1 MRVLI
6 AGGGTGGHLYPGI
19 ALARELQRRDSSAHV
34 SFAGTARGIEARVV
48 PREGFRARLAARHR
62 VEGQAGRRTR
72 CAGSLLLPLAAID
85 AWRIVTMQR
94 PDVVVGVGGFAS
106 GPVLA
111 VAALRGYP
119 TMLLE
124 QNALPGIT
132 NRLLARLVRAAAVN
146 FEEALRYFP
155 RTGFVAGNPVRPEF
169 FPAQNEEANDS
180 RLIDRSGAPQGEPAR
195 TGRILIFGGS
205 QGAHAIN
212 VAMVE
217 AAPRLAASGTRLAIT
232 HQTGE
237 RDLDLVRTAYQRA
250 GLEARVE
257 AFIFQID
264 GEMKAA
270 DVVVSRAGATTL
282 SELAASG
289 RPAIL
294 VPLPT
299 SSDDHQRKNADVVA
313 KAGAAVVIEERDLK
327 TRRAR
332 RRTLVAAR
340 GSESASRDGASG
352 GAAGAA
358 GCGGAD
364 CRSRRRSWPGML
376 GKTRRIHFVGVGG
389 IGMSG
394 IAELLANL
402 GYAVS
407 GSDAK
412 QIAGDRRGS
421 SRSA

>member
-19 ALARELQRRDSSAHV
+19 ALARELQRRDPSAHV
-34 SFAGTARGIEARVV
+34 SFVGTAQGIEARVV
-48 PREGFRARLAARHR
+48 PREGFVLDLIRVSGLKGKKRLERLR
-62 VEGQAGRRTR
+62 GF
-72 CAGSLLLPLAAID
+72 LLLPIAAID
-85 AWRIVTMQR
+85 AWLAVSKQR

-111 VAALRGYP
+111 IAALRGYP

-146 FEEALRYFP
+146 FEEALTYFP

-169 FPAQNEEANDS
+169 FPAQNEEANDQS
-180 RLIDRSGAPQGEPAR
+180 NEPRDAA
-195 TGRILIFGGS
+195 RILIFGGS

-217 AAPRLAASGTRLAIT
+217 AAAGLAASGTRLAIT

-237 RDLDLVRTAYQRA
+237 RDLDLVRAAYQRA
-250 GLEARVE
+250 GVEARVE

-270 DVVVSRAGATTL
+270 DVVVSRSGATTL

-299 SSDDHQRKNADVVA
+299 STDDHQRKNAAVVA
-313 KAGAAVVIEERDLK
+313 KAGAAVVIEERELK
-327 TRRAR
+327 TGALGQALTMLLADPERRREMGRAATRLARPDAAARIADRVEQLAR
-332 RRTLVAAR
+332 RLR
-340 GSESASRDGASG
+340 SG
-352 GAAGAA
+352 
-358 GCGGAD
+358 
-364 CRSRRRSWPGML
+364 
-376 GKTRRIHFVGVGG
+376 
-389 IGMSG
+389 
-394 IAELLANL
+394 
-402 GYAVS
+402 
-407 GSDAK
+407 
-412 QIAGDRRGS
+412 QAGDAR
-421 SRSA
+421 

>member
-19 ALARELQRRDSSAHV
+19 ALARELLRRDGATQIV
-34 SFAGTARGIEARVV
+34 FVGTAQGIEATVV
-48 PREGFRARLAARHR
+48 PREGFQLDLIRVSGLKGKSRAERLR
-62 VEGQAGRRTR
+62 GFF
-72 CAGSLLLPLAAID
+72 LLPIAALD
-85 AWRIVTMQR
+85 AWRLISR
-94 PDVVVGVGGFAS
+94 HAPDVVVGVGGFAS

-111 VAALRGYP
+111 LAALRGYP

-124 QNALPGIT
+124 QNALPGLT
-132 NRLLARLVRAAAVN
+132 NRLLAPLVRVAAVN

-169 FPAQNEEANDS
+169 FQASDKA
-180 RLIDRSGAPQGEPAR
+180 GAPGAAAALGWKESNDQDDKPRTAAR
-195 TGRILIFGGS
+195 VLIFGGS

-217 AAPRLAASGTRLAIT
+217 AASRLAATGLRLAIT

-250 GLEARVE
+250 ALPARVE

-270 DVVVSRAGATTL
+270 DLVICRAGATTL
-282 SELAASG
+282 AELTAAG

-299 SSDDHQRKNADVVA
+299 ATDDHQRKNAEVLGR
-313 KAGAAVVIEERDLK
+313 AGAAVVVEERELSGERLASAI
-327 TRRAR
+327 T
-332 RRTLVAAR
+332 TLVEDRDGRDRMAAAAR
-340 GSESASRDGASG
+340 KLARPDAAARIADRVEELAPRLRSG
-352 GAAGAA
+352 Q
-358 GCGGAD
+358 GG
-364 CRSRRRSWPGML
+364 
-376 GKTRRIHFVGVGG
+376 
-389 IGMSG
+389 
-394 IAELLANL
+394 
-402 GYAVS
+402 
-407 GSDAK
+407 
-412 QIAGDRRGS
+412 
-421 SRSA
+421 RSAG